1 MTSHTH
7 VFQILSFAVQV
18 HSRPAVFTA
27 LAVLERLGHRLEEE
41 GGDWGVVLDRLAR
54 ALLVVDKVSGELGVR
69 ICLIPHS
76 SASCTVLVR
85 HAPCPG
91 QPLLVMAALDPVAH
105 LLAREVVTR

>member
-1 MTSHTH
+1 M
-7 VFQILSFAVQV
+7 
-18 HSRPAVFTA
+18 FTA

-69 ICLIPHS
+69 ICLT
-76 SASCTVLVR
+76 SCTVLFL